1 LRPTSRVVRVPPAK
15 DAGLSLKVLDA
26 NVETAIGKISIGT
39 MHLAKAFE
47 FRAVAV
53 MACDDEVIPLQQR
66 IETVA
71 DDADPEDVY
80 NTERQLLFVACTRP
94 REYLL
99 QCYPSISKIGSERS
113 NVTRNV
119 FQTRQVPNPQDPT
132 A

>member
-1 LRPTSRVVRVPPAK
+1 VRVPPAK

-80 NTERQLLFVACTRP
+80 NTGRQLLFVACTRP

-99 QCYPSISKIGSERS
+99 VSSVTRAFLKIGSERS
-113 NVTRNV
+113 NVTRSV
-119 FQTRQVPNPQDPT
+119 FRPRQVPRPKTLLPK

>member
-1 LRPTSRVVRVPPAK
+1 MRVPAAK
-15 DAGLSLKVLDA
+15 HAGLSLKVLDA
-26 NVETAIGKISIGT
+26 NVETAIGKISIGA
-39 MHLAKAFE
+39 MHLAKGLE

-53 MACDDEVIPLQQR
+53 MACDEVIPLQER

-99 QCYPSISKIGSERS
+99 VSSVTSAFLKIGSELS
-113 NVTRNV
+113 NITRNV
-119 FQTRQVPNPQDPT
+119 FRTRQVPSPKTLLPKT
-132 A
+132 

>member
-1 LRPTSRVVRVPPAK
+1 MRVPPAK

-53 MACDDEVIPLQQR
+53 MACDDEVIPLQER

-80 NTERQLLFVACTRP
+80 NTGRQLLFVACTRP

-99 QCYPSISKIGSERS
+99 VSSVTRAFLKIGSERS

-119 FQTRQVPNPQDPT
+119 FRPRQVPRPKTLLPK